1 MLAAFRER
9 MLRMTAGTIDLTDDA
24 VPTAMTQ
31 SVAKKVMQS
40 GQNCFLTGPPG
51 AGKSWLV
58 RAFVEEAR
66 KTQKVAITASTGIAG
81 THIGGM
87 TLHSFAGLGVRET
100 YGRREINEIA
110 EKPWVSVRI
119 RNADVLIIDEVSM
132 LHPATFEAADAVCK
146 KVRRSTE
153 PFGGLQVVL
162 CGDFFQLPPVSKDG
176 LADFIYGSDSWEDL
190 DLAVLYLSEQF
201 RQSDDELLE
210 ILHAIRDGEVN
221 TSHVQRLQTRMNA
234 ELPQEVVP
242 TRLHTHNVNVDR
254 VNAVEL
260 GRIKGKSERYR
271 MISSGPE
278 KLVAAMRNSCLA
290 PDVLDLKI
298 GAAVMFVKNNV
309 TDGYIN
315 GTLGT
320 VIGFDKERRPMV
332 KTDRGAVIAVE
343 AQTWETDDIRGKKV
357 ASLSQLPLRLAWA
370 ISVHKSQGM
379 SLTAAEIDL
388 SNAFVEGLGYVA
400 LSRVTTMD
408 GIRLLGLNERAL
420 RVSDDARRIDA
431 ELQTASQDVL
441 RGVVRK
447 RKTKVT
453 ADSLF

>member
-1 MLAAFRER
+1 MAVE
-9 MLRMTAGTIDLTDDA
+9 TVDLTDEA

-31 SVAKKVMQS
+31 TVAKKVLES
-40 GQNCFLTGPPG
+40 GQNSFLTGPPG
-51 AGKSWLV
+51 AGKSWLI
-58 RAFVEEAR
+58 RAFVEGAR
-66 KTQKVAITASTGIAG
+66 RTQKVAITASTGIAG

-87 TLHSFAGLGVRET
+87 TLHSFAGLGVRES
-100 YGRREINEIA
+100 YGRRDINEIA

-119 RNADVLIIDEVSM
+119 RNADVLIVDEVSM

-146 KVRRSTE
+146 KVRRSSD

-176 LADFIYGSDSWEDL
+176 MADFIYGSDVWDEL
-190 DLAVLYLSEQF
+190 DPSVLYLSEQF
-201 RQSDDELLE
+201 RQSDDRLLE

-221 TSHVQRLQTRMNA
+221 SDHVAQLQARMHA
-234 ELPQEVVP
+234 ELPTDVVP

-260 GRIKGKSERYR
+260 GRIKGKSERYQ
-271 MISSGPE
+271 MVSSGPE

-290 PDVLDLKI
+290 PDVLDLKV
-298 GAAVMFVKNNV
+298 GAAVMFVKNNI

-320 VIGFDKERRPMV
+320 VVGFDDERRPMV
-332 KTDRGAVIAVE
+332 KTDRGVTIAVE
-343 AQTWETDDIRGKKV
+343 SQTWETEDIRGKKV
-357 ASLSQLPLRLAWA
+357 ASLVQLPLRLAWA

-400 LSRVTTMD
+400 LSRVTTMN

-431 ELQTASQDVL
+431 ELQAASADVL
-441 RGVVRK
+441 NGVVRK
-447 RKTKVT
+447 RKSKVT
-453 ADSLF
+453 AESLF